1 MNLENLNLK
10 QKDNEIEDSK
20 TQNNSFLKEGLLFIK
35 ETFTIVIICLVIV
48 VAVRH
53 YLIQP
58 FFVNGKS
65 MEPNF
70 YDGEYLIVDEF
81 SYRFF
86 HEPARGDVI
95 VFKYPNNPS
104 QFYIKRIIGLPNEKV
119 AIENNQVII
128 YNGQYPDGVILNES
142 VYLSPEVLTKSGGM
156 TYELEGDEY
165 FVLGDNR
172 NVSADSRFWG
182 ELDEE
187 LIIGKAWIRAWP
199 FDRFSVFEGVEY

>member
-1 MNLENLNLK
+1 MNSENLNLE
-10 QKDNEIEDSK
+10 QEDNKIEK
-20 TQNNSFLKEGLLFIK
+20 NQNNSFLKEGFLFIK
-35 ETFTIVIICLVIV
+35 ETFTIVAICLIVV

-86 HEPARGDVI
+86 GEPSRGDVV
-95 VFKYPNNPS
+95 VFRYPGNPS

-119 AIENNQVII
+119 VIENNQVIV
-128 YNGQYPDGVILNES
+128 YSDWHFEGTVLDES
-142 VYLSPEVLTKSGGM
+142 VYLAPEILTKSNGL
-156 TYELEGDEY
+156 TYELEDDEY

-182 ELDEE
+182 ELDED
-187 LIIGKAWIRAWP
+187 LIIGRAWIRAWP
-199 FDRFSVFEGVEY
+199 FDRFSVFETPEY

>member
-1 MNLENLNLK
+1 MNPENINPE
-10 QKDNEIEDSK
+10 QENNK
-20 TQNNSFLKEGLLFIK
+20 TEETKKNSFLKEGLLFIK

-81 SYRFF
+81 SYRFLNK
-86 HEPARGDVI
+86 PSRGDVI
-95 VFKYPNNPS
+95 VFRYPSNPS

-128 YNGQYPDGVILNES
+128 YNGWHPDGVILNES
-142 VYLSPEVLTKSGGM
+142 IYLAPEILTKSNGL
-156 TYELEGDEY
+156 TYELEDDEY

-182 ELDEE
+182 ELDED

-199 FDRFSVFEGVEY
+199 FDRFSVFGGVEY

>member
-1 MNLENLNLK
+1 MDLQISNPEQENNK
-10 QKDNEIEDSK
+10 IEK
-20 TQNNSFLKEGLLFIK
+20 TQKSSFLKEGFLFIK

-48 VAVRH
+48 VFVRH

-86 HEPARGDVI
+86 NDPARGDVI
-95 VFKYPNNPS
+95 VFRYPNNPS
-104 QFYIKRIIGLPNEKV
+104 QFYIKRVIGLPNEKV
-119 AIENNQVII
+119 AIENDQVII
-128 YNGQYPDGVILNES
+128 YNNQYPEGVIINES
-142 VYLSPEVLTKSGGM
+142 VYLAPEILTKSNGL
-156 TYELEGDEY
+156 TYELESDEY

-182 ELDEE
+182 ELDED
-187 LIIGKAWIRAWP
+187 LIIGRAWIRAWP

>member
-1 MNLENLNLK
+1 MNLENLNPE
-10 QKDNEIEDSK
+10 QEDNK
-20 TQNNSFLKEGLLFIK
+20 TEKIKKNSFLKEGFLFVK

-81 SYRFF
+81 DYRFF
-86 HEPARGDVI
+86 DKPARGDVI
-95 VFKYPNNPS
+95 VFRYPNDPS

-128 YNGQYPDGVILNES
+128 YNSLHPNGMVLNES
-142 VYLSPEVLTKSGGM
+142 IYLPPNVLTKGDGV
-156 TYELEGDEY
+156 TYETKENEY

-172 NVSADSRFWG
+172 SVSADSRFWG
-182 ELDEE
+182 ELDEN
-187 LIIGKAWIRAWP
+187 LIVGRVWIRAWP
-199 FDRFSVFEGVEY
+199 FNRFSVFKTPEY

>member
-1 MNLENLNLK
+1 MENMDNLE
-10 QKDNEIEDSK
+10 QEDNKIEK
-20 TQNNSFLKEGLLFIK
+20 TQNNSFLKEGFLFIK

-48 VAVRH
+48 VGVRH

-70 YDGEYLIVDEF
+70 HDGEYLIVDEF
-81 SYRFF
+81 SYRFLND
-86 HEPARGDVI
+86 PSRGDVI
-95 VFKYPNNPS
+95 VFRYPNDPS

-119 AIENNQVII
+119 AIENDQVII
-128 YNGQYPDGVILNES
+128 YNDWHPDGVILNES
-142 VYLSPEVLTKSGGM
+142 IYLAPEILTKSSGM
-156 TYELEGDEY
+156 TYELGDSEY

-172 NVSADSRFWG
+172 SVSADSRFWG
-182 ELDEE
+182 ELDED

-199 FDRFSVFEGVEY
+199 FNRFSVFETPKY

>member
-1 MNLENLNLK
+1 MENMDNLEQENNK
-10 QKDNEIEDSK
+10 IEK
-20 TQNNSFLKEGLLFIK
+20 TQNNSFFKEGLLFIK
-35 ETFTIVIICLVIV
+35 ETFTIVIVCLVIV

-70 YDGEYLIVDEF
+70 YNGEYLIVDEL
-81 SYRFF
+81 SYRF
-86 HEPARGDVI
+86 HEPMRGDVI
-95 VFKYPNNPS
+95 VFRYPNNPS

-119 AIENNQVII
+119 LIENNHVTI
-128 YNGQYPDGVILNES
+128 YNNQHPEGMVLGES
-142 VYLSPEVLTKSGGM
+142 FYLAPEVLTKSNGLA
-156 TYELEGDEY
+156 YELKDGEY

-182 ELDEE
+182 ELDDD
-187 LIIGKAWIRAWP
+187 LIIGRVWIRAWP
-199 FDRFSVFEGVEY
+199 FDRFSVFKTPEY

>member
-1 MNLENLNLK
+1 MDLQISNPEQENNK
-10 QKDNEIEDSK
+10 IEK
-20 TQNNSFLKEGLLFIK
+20 TQKNSFLKEGFLFIK

-48 VAVRH
+48 VFVRH

-86 HEPARGDVI
+86 NDPARGDVI
-95 VFKYPNNPS
+95 VFRYPNNPS
-104 QFYIKRIIGLPNEKV
+104 QFYIKRVIGLPNEKV
-119 AIENNQVII
+119 AIENDQVII
-128 YNGQYPDGVILNES
+128 YNNQYPEGVIINES
-142 VYLSPEVLTKSGGM
+142 VYLAPEILTKSNGL
-156 TYELEGDEY
+156 TYELESDEY

-182 ELDEE
+182 ELDED
-187 LIIGKAWIRAWP
+187 LIIGRAWIRAWP